1 MHLSIPVLENIR
13 HDPRGNYMGYGAPQS
28 VGALCEKMLQQFL
41 RESLPDFQME
51 RLLRGLPSHSHRR
64 LVAAQELGRG
74 IDEQAV
80 REALASMAVEQV
92 IPHLMA
98 NHGGSRFLAE
108 FEVFCWRFGQCPPSW
123 SDRPAMWTT
132 RTVNWADFST
142 EVMVIVKRSYLG
154 NARDIR
160 SIQSGNLQMREQAE
174 REVIERL
181 PPAQRDRFEK
191 LLNWARFWIPILDD
205 RLWVGGCHH
214 LIRYEL
220 LWQMASRLTTE
231 GIIPIPEHVFLL
243 TREDIEAFHTR
254 SGDYLKGCYL
264 ANRSEYERNKRLRPP
279 PFLGTPPAGTPRL
292 GVMAAV
298 MGSGQQEVVD
308 GILMG
313 IGRSPGRIAGRAR
326 VVSGLV
332 PADLDC
338 LTDED
343 VLVCLEDIPY
353 RVDWLGLF
361 LVVKGLV
368 AANQCGAGLHHA
380 AQIARECG
388 VVYVELPGELAN
400 RIPDGS
406 TIELDGDLGEVRIPH
421 Q

>member
-1 MHLSIPVLENIR
+1 
-13 HDPRGNYMGYGAPQS
+13 
-28 VGALCEKMLQQFL
+28 
-41 RESLPDFQME
+41 
-51 RLLRGLPSHSHRR
+51 
-64 LVAAQELGRG
+64 
-74 IDEQAV
+74 
-80 REALASMAVEQV
+80 
-92 IPHLMA
+92 
-98 NHGGSRFLAE
+98 
-108 FEVFCWRFGQCPPSW
+108 
-123 SDRPAMWTT
+123 
-132 RTVNWADFST
+132 
-142 EVMVIVKRSYLG
+142 
-154 NARDIR
+154 
-160 SIQSGNLQMREQAE
+160 
-174 REVIERL
+174 
-181 PPAQRDRFEK
+181 
-191 LLNWARFWIPILDD
+191 
-205 RLWVGGCHH
+205 
-214 LIRYEL
+214 
-220 LWQMASRLTTE
+220 
-231 GIIPIPEHVFLL
+231 
-243 TREDIEAFHTR
+243 
-254 SGDYLKGCYL
+254 
-264 ANRSEYERNKRLRPP
+264 
-279 PFLGTPPAGTPRL
+279 
-292 GVMAAV
+292 MAAV

-343 VLVCLEDIPY
+343 VLVRLEDIPY